1 MKKETTDYI
10 FILEERTK
18 GTWIYN
24 IFVSVLRNQ
33 LRTETVRDR
42 NHNLGLTELGE
53 QKSWTYY
60 NTISTS
66 KGRELTSKSLMRF
79 CGGQEQFLKYKL
91 SSFLLV
97 WLSDE

>member
-18 GTWIYN
+18 GTWIYD

-66 KGRELTSKSLMRF
+66 KGRELTSKSNAVLWWPRAIPKIQAF
-79 CGGQEQFLKYKL
+79 IFSPG
-91 SSFLLV
+91 LV
-97 WLSDE
+97 I